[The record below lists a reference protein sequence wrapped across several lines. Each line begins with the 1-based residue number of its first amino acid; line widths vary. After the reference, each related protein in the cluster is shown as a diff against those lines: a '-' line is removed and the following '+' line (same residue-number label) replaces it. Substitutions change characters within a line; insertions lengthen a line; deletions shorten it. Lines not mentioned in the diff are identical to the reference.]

1 MLQNSD
7 RAAKA
12 AERAQRDAQKNAR
25 REFDLREREL
35 AAQQQAAEQ
44 QAQLQREHNQRLLDE
59 QRRAREEQQ
68 NFNYKVWLDTDSGR
82 SFTVWATRASAFLD
96 EMGSQDAAFDAA
108 YAVDRGAYVD
118 ELKASASHDALTI
131 ARHAGANPD
140 EIEQLAALL
149 RQADHYRLRY
159 EAPEEF
165 VRAVRDGTLDLS
177 AAGACPDITAPPYVL
192 LKRDLEAFVDDAKQS
207 LPSAWELPVLQFPEA
222 NALAAIPSG
231 TELSAALRRYQEVYA
246 GRVVP
251 QA

>member
-1 MLQNSD
+1 MVSEWQRDMLQNSD

-82 SFTVWATRASAFLD
+82 SYTVWATRASAFLD

-118 ELKASASHDALTI
+118 ELKASGNRVAQQLAASDPGPVSKTLDRWNNAFSIAAIAIPVLLIIATSVLPGRQLGFWWTALAVVVSAFVCLWVAGTFGKRHDAAVASHDALTI
-131 ARHAGANPD
+131 ARHAGANP
-140 EIEQLAALL
+140 
-149 RQADHYRLRY
+149 
-159 EAPEEF
+159 
-165 VRAVRDGTLDLS
+165 
-177 AAGACPDITAPPYVL
+177 
-192 LKRDLEAFVDDAKQS
+192 
-207 LPSAWELPVLQFPEA
+207 
-222 NALAAIPSG
+222 
-231 TELSAALRRYQEVYA
+231 
-246 GRVVP
+246 
-251 QA
+251 